1 MEARGIGAV
10 LMATCHAAGLVVGL
24 MAGISTE
31 AARAGEKAVRV
42 GVLTDMS
49 GIYADFGGRG
59 SVLAAQMA
67 AEDFG
72 GRIGSLPIEIVS
84 ADHQNKAD
92 IGSALARRW
101 FDQEGVDVIADV
113 PTSSVAL
120 AVSEIAREKNKVLL
134 VSGAGTSDL
143 TGKNCSPNTVHWTY
157 DTWALANSTGGA
169 LTKAGFDTWY
179 FITVDYSFGYALERD
194 ASDSLTAA
202 GGRILGKVRHPV
214 GTGDFSSF
222 LLQAQGSRAK
232 VVAFGNAGSDT
243 INGVKQAAEFG
254 LVQGGQKLASM
265 LITLSDIHSLGLK
278 VAQGLVLTEAF
289 YWDLNPGTRGFAKR
303 FAERNNGVY
312 PNMVHAGVYGA
323 VTHYLKARA
332 AAATDD
338 GTAIVRQM
346 KHMATGDPL
355 FGKGEVRGDGRVTH
369 DLYLFEVK
377 APAESKGPYDYYR
390 LLRTVPAADAFR
402 PLEGGGCAL
411 VN

>member
-1 MEARGIGAV
+1 MNTKTIVAGLLLGAV
-10 LMATCHAAGLVVGL
+10 AVAT
-24 MAGISTE
+24 S
-31 AARAGEKAVRV
+31 ARAIDKPVRI
-42 GVLTDMS
+42 GILTDMS
-49 GIYADFGGRG
+49 GIYADFGGPG
-59 SVLAAQMA
+59 SVLAARMA

-72 GRIGSLPIEIVS
+72 GKVGGAPIDIVA

-92 IGSALARRW
+92 IGSSIARRW
-101 FDQEGVDVIADV
+101 FDQEGVDAIADV

-120 AVSEIAREKNKVLL
+120 AVAEIAREKNKVLL

-194 ASDSLTAA
+194 ASDALTAA
-202 GGRILGKVRHPV
+202 GGKILGKARHPV
-214 GTGDFSSF
+214 GTSDFSSF
-222 LLQAQGSRAK
+222 LLQAQASKAK

-254 LVQGGQKLASM
+254 VVQGGQKLASM
-265 LITLSDIHSLGLK
+265 LITLSDINSLGLK
-278 VAQGLVLTEAF
+278 TAQGLVLTEAF
-289 YWDLNPGTRGFAKR
+289 YWDLNEGTRAFAKR

-312 PNMVHAGVYGA
+312 PNMVHAGVYGS

-332 AAATDD
+332 ALASED
-338 GTAIVRQM
+338 GKAVVGQM
-346 KHMATGDPL
+346 KTLKTDDPL
-355 FGKGEVRGDGRVTH
+355 FGKGEVRSDGRATH

-377 APAESKGPYDYYR
+377 TPAESRGPYDFYKP
-390 LLRTVPAADAFR
+390 LHTVPAAEAFR
-402 PLEGGGCAL
+402 PLSGGGCAL

>member
-1 MEARGIGAV
+1 MEARVIGAV
-10 LMATCHAAGLVVGL
+10 LLTAALAAG
-24 MAGISTE
+24 
-31 AARAGEKAVRV
+31 AAEAGEKAVRI

-59 SVLAAQMA
+59 SALAAQMA

-72 GRIGSLPIEIVS
+72 GRVSDRPIEVVS

-92 IGSALARRW
+92 IDSALARHW
-101 FDQEGVDVIADV
+101 FDQEGVDAIADV

-222 LLQAQGSRAK
+222 LLQAQGSGAK

-243 INGVKQAAEFG
+243 INGIKQAAEFG

-265 LITLSDIHSLGLK
+265 LITLSDIHSLGLRA
-278 VAQGLVLTEAF
+278 AQGLVLTEAF
-289 YWDLNPGTRGFAKR
+289 YWDLNESTRAFAKR
-303 FAERNNGVY
+303 FAERNGGVY

-332 AAATDD
+332 AAGSDD
-338 GTAIVRQM
+338 GKAVVREM
-346 KHMATGDPL
+346 KRLPTDDPL
-355 FGKGEVRGDGRVTH
+355 FGRGAVRGDGRATH

-377 APAESKGPYDYYR
+377 APAESKGPYDYYK
-390 LLRTVPAADAFR
+390 LLRTVPATEAFR
-402 PLEGGGCAL
+402 PLEGSGCTL

>member
-1 MEARGIGAV
+1 MIGRCIGGALV
-10 LMATCHAAGLVVGL
+10 LWSVIATTAA
-24 MAGISTE
+24 ASD
-31 AARAGEKAVRV
+31 KAVKI

-49 GIYADFGGRG
+49 GIYADFGGPG
-59 SVLAAQMA
+59 SVLAARMA

-72 GRIGSLPIEIVS
+72 GKVGNLPIEIIS

-92 IGSALARRW
+92 IGSSIARRW
-101 FDQEGVDVIADV
+101 FDQDGVDAIADV

-194 ASDSLTAA
+194 ASEALTAA
-202 GGRILGKVRHPV
+202 GGKILGKARHPV
-214 GTGDFSSF
+214 GTSDFSSF
-222 LLQAQGSRAK
+222 LLQAQGSKAK

-265 LITLSDIHSLGLK
+265 LITLSDINSLGLK
-278 VAQGLVLTEAF
+278 TAQGLVLTEAF
-289 YWDLNPGTRGFAKR
+289 YWDLNDGTRGFAKR
-303 FAERNNGVY
+303 FAEKNNGVY

-332 AAATDD
+332 AAASDD
-338 GTAIVRQM
+338 GKAVVAQM
-346 KHMATGDPL
+346 KALKTDDPL
-355 FGKGEVRGDGRVTH
+355 FGKGEVREDGRATH

-377 APAESKGPYDYYR
+377 APAESKARYDYYK
-390 LLRTVPAADAFR
+390 LLRTVPAAEAFR
-402 PLEGGGCAL
+402 PVNGGGCTL
-411 VN
+411 SN